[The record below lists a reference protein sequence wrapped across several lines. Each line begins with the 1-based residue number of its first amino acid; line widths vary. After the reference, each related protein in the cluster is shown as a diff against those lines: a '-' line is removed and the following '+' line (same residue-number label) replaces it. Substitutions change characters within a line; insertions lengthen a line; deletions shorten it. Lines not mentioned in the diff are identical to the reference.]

1 MNGDLALTIVFIIFV
16 VVAALMARDFAK
28 HYSEDK

>member
-1 MNGDLALTIVFIIFV
+1 MKGDLALTIVFIMFV
-16 VVAALMARDFAK
+16 AVAALMTRDFTK